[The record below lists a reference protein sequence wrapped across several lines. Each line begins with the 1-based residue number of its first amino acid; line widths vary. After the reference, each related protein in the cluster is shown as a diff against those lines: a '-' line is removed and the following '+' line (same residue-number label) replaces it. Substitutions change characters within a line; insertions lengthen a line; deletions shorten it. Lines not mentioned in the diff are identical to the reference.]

1 MREIVNITEDAN
13 QRHLIALED
22 GEIILVLRFYPTIQM
37 WAFDVDFQGKE
48 TKGVK
53 LSLGA
58 LHIINQNYPFD
69 FVLTDLSGNG
79 VDSFRIDDFSDGR
92 CKLYILDPDDM
103 EAIRGVPV
111 AF

>member
-13 QRHLIALED
+13 QRHLIALDD
-22 GEIILVLRFYPTIQM
+22 GEIVFNLRFYPTVQM
-37 WAFDVDFQGKE
+37 WTFDVDFQGKE
-48 TKGVK
+48 IKGVK
-53 LSLGA
+53 LSLGV

-69 FVLTDLSGNG
+69 FAVTDLSGNG
-79 VDSFRIDDFSDGR
+79 VDPFRVDDFSGGR
-92 CKLYILDPDDM
+92 CKLFILDPIDM